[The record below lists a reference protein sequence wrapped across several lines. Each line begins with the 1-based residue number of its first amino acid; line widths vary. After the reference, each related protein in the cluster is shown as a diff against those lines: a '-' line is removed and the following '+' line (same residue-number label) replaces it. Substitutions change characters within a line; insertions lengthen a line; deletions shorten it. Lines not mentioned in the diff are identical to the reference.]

1 MCGLSLIPD
10 LINAGVTC
18 LKIEGRMK
26 SPEYVATVT
35 RIYRKYINL
44 AENLY
49 ANNLTSEDSDTNTLN
64 AKKLE
69 YKYIVEESDKKA
81 LLQVFNRGMFS
92 HGHLESTPNR
102 DFVCKE
108 KPNNMGI
115 FLGKIEKYNK
125 SKGYITIKLQEP
137 IEIGDTVAVEHE
149 KGTYNVSELMKK
161 NKNVKETSFGD
172 LITIGRMKGNIN
184 LGDKVYKMSSKK
196 LNEIADESINQENR
210 KIPLNAKI
218 TIKKNMP
225 LEINVTFENKNTSFP
240 YNFNDTYLK
249 PYNGLNITY
258 TSKTI
263 PEIARNISLNK
274 EKVLAQIN
282 KTNDSIFEFK
292 NVNIELDDNLFL
304 PISSSNDLRRN
315 ILDMAYNYAVSNI
328 KKTSINDN
336 SNITL
341 NANKSNELQKVQAF
355 NSTNNFSNKKQISVL
370 LNILN
375 TNFDYSKL
383 SGFDNI
389 YIPLKYFIFKQYFEI
404 IKELQDKFKVYIY
417 MPTIIKANYRNLFY
431 ANIENTIKDFN
442 ISGFVISNISNLKL
456 LEDFINKKAINN
468 KENKLVNQ
476 SIITTKQFEIISN
489 YTFNVFNLHTADELT
504 KLGIN
509 RFTISPESTNG
520 IIENLCKST
529 TPKELIVYGNTPL
542 MNINYC
548 PLGKTNKC
556 YPTCESKC
564 MSKNKYYLKDRL
576 NMNFRILF
584 DNIQTIS
591 TIYNCKTTSISSKN
605 YDIDCERIDILDENI
620 EEINNIVATIKNNN
634 RFEGKE
640 FTNGNLNREI

>member
-1 MCGLSLIPD
+1 
-10 LINAGVTC
+10 
-18 LKIEGRMK
+18 MK

-49 ANNLTSEDSDTNTLN
+49 ENNSTSKNSDTNALN
-64 AKKLE
+64 TKNPE
-69 YKYIVEESDKKA
+69 YKYIVEEADKKA

-92 HGHLESTPNR
+92 HGHLENTPNR
-102 DFVCKE
+102 DFVCKG

-137 IEIGDTVAVEHE
+137 IEVGDTVAVEHE

-161 NKNVKETSFGD
+161 NKNIKETSIGD
-172 LITIGRMKGNIN
+172 CVTIGRMKGNIN
-184 LGDKVYKMSSKK
+184 LGDKIYKMSSKK
-196 LNEIADESINQENR
+196 LNEIADESINQESR
-210 KIPLNAKI
+210 KIPLDAKI
-218 TIKKNMP
+218 TIKKDKP
-225 LEINVTFENKNTSFP
+225 LEINVTFENRNALLSSL
-240 YNFNDTYLK
+240 NNDYLK
-249 PYNGLNITY
+249 PYSSLNITY
-258 TSKTI
+258 VSKTI

-292 NVNIELDDNLFL
+292 NVNIELDNNLFL
-304 PISSSNDLRRN
+304 PISSLNDLRRN

-456 LEDFINKKAINN
+456 LENFINEKSINSEGKN
-468 KENKLVNQ
+468 FVNQ
-476 SIITTKQFEIISN
+476 CVIPTKQFEIISN
-489 YTFNVFNLHTADELT
+489 YTFNVFNLHTAGELA

-509 RFTISPESTNG
+509 RFTISPESTNK
-520 IIENLCKST
+520 IIESLCKSI

-556 YPTCESKC
+556 YPTCDSKC
-564 MSKNKYYLKDRL
+564 MSKNKYYLNDRL

-591 TIYNCKTTSISSKN
+591 TIYNCKTTSISSQN
-605 YDIDCERIDILDENI
+605 YNVDCERIDIIDENI
-620 EEINNIVATIKNNN
+620 ETINNIVATIKSGN

>member
-35 RIYRKYINL
+35 KIYRKYINL

-49 ANNLTSEDSDTNTLN
+49 ANNLTSEDSDANTLN
-64 AKKLE
+64 AEKLE
-69 YKYIVEESDKKA
+69 YKYIVEGSDKKA

-149 KGTYNVSELMKK
+149 NGTYNVSELMQK

-240 YNFNDTYLK
+240 YNFNDNYLK
-249 PYNGLNITY
+249 PYIGLNITY
-258 TSKTI
+258 KSKTI
-263 PEIARNISLNK
+263 PEISKKISLNK

-304 PISSSNDLRRN
+304 PISCLNDLRRN

-328 KKTSINDN
+328 KNDS
-336 SNITL
+336 SNKTL
-341 NANKSNELQKVQAF
+341 NNNKNSKLPKVQVL
-355 NSTNNFSNKKQISVL
+355 NSTNNFSSKKQISVL

-383 SGFDNI
+383 SGFDNV
-389 YIPLKYFIFKQYFEI
+389 YIPLKYFILKQYSEI
-404 IKELQDKFKVYIY
+404 IKELQEKFKIYIY
-417 MPTIIKANYRNLFY
+417 MPAIIKANYRNLFY
-431 ANIENTIKDFN
+431 ANIKNTIKDFN

-456 LEDFINKKAINN
+456 LENFINEKSINSEGKN
-468 KENKLVNQ
+468 FVNQ
-476 SIITTKQFEIISN
+476 CVIPTKQFEIISN
-489 YTFNVFNLHTADELT
+489 YTFNVFNLHTAGELA

-509 RFTISPESTNG
+509 RFTISPESTNK
-520 IIENLCKST
+520 IIESLCNSI

-556 YPTCESKC
+556 YPTCDSKC
-564 MSKNKYYLKDRL
+564 MSKNKYYLNDRL

-584 DNIQTIS
+584 DNIQTVS
-591 TIYNCKTTSISSKN
+591 TIYNCKTTSISSQN
-605 YDIDCERIDILDENI
+605 YNVDCERIDIIDENI
-620 EEINNIVATIKNNN
+620 EKINNIVATIKSGN

>member
-1 MCGLSLIPD
+1 
-10 LINAGVTC
+10 
-18 LKIEGRMK
+18 MK

-49 ANNLTSEDSDTNTLN
+49 ENNSTSKNSDTNALN
-64 AKKLE
+64 TKNPE
-69 YKYIVEESDKKA
+69 YKYIVEEADKKA

-92 HGHLESTPNR
+92 HGHLENTPNR
-102 DFVCKE
+102 DFVCKG

-137 IEIGDTVAVEHE
+137 IEVGDTVAVEHE

-161 NKNVKETSFGD
+161 NKNIKETSIGD
-172 LITIGRMKGNIN
+172 CVTIGRMKGNIN
-184 LGDKVYKMSSKK
+184 LGDKIYKMSSKK
-196 LNEIADESINQENR
+196 LNEIADESINQESR
-210 KIPLNAKI
+210 KIPLDAKI
-218 TIKKNMP
+218 TIKKDKP
-225 LEINVTFENKNTSFP
+225 LEINVTFENKNALLYSL
-240 YNFNDTYLK
+240 NNDYLK
-249 PYNGLNITY
+249 PYSGLNITY
-258 TSKTI
+258 VSKTI
-263 PEIARNISLNK
+263 PEIAKNISLNK

-292 NVNIELDDNLFL
+292 NVNIELDNNLFL
-304 PISSSNDLRRN
+304 PISSLNDLRRN

-328 KKTSINDN
+328 KKTSINDS

-341 NANKSNELQKVQAF
+341 NANKNNELQKVQAL

-591 TIYNCKTTSISSKN
+591 TIYNCKTTSISSQN

-620 EEINNIVATIKNNN
+620 EEINNIVATIKSGN

>member
-1 MCGLSLIPD
+1 
-10 LINAGVTC
+10 
-18 LKIEGRMK
+18 MK

-49 ANNLTSEDSDTNTLN
+49 ENNSTSKNSDTNALN
-64 AKKLE
+64 TKNPE
-69 YKYIVEESDKKA
+69 YKYIVEEADKKA

-92 HGHLESTPNR
+92 HGHLENTPNR

-137 IEIGDTVAVEHE
+137 IEVGDTVAVEHE

-161 NKNVKETSFGD
+161 NKNIKETSIGD
-172 LITIGRMKGNIN
+172 CVTIGRMKGNIN
-184 LGDKVYKMSSKK
+184 LGDKIYKMSSKK
-196 LNEIADESINQENR
+196 LNEIADESINQESR
-210 KIPLNAKI
+210 KIPLDAKI
-218 TIKKNMP
+218 TIKKDKP
-225 LEINVTFENKNTSFP
+225 LEINVTFENKNALLYSL
-240 YNFNDTYLK
+240 NNDYLK
-249 PYNGLNITY
+249 PYSGLNITY
-258 TSKTI
+258 VSKTI
-263 PEIARNISLNK
+263 PEIAKNISLNK

-282 KTNDSIFEFK
+282 KTK
-292 NVNIELDDNLFL
+292 
-304 PISSSNDLRRN
+304 NDLRRN

-328 KKTSINDN
+328 KKTSINDS

-341 NANKSNELQKVQAF
+341 NANKNNELQKVQAL